1 MLPAFNFRNP
11 GFYLYFALLVSV
23 PFGIGFN
30 ILAKLFFKNAN
41 KVNTKAY
48 KCKMK
53 LEKFISIEEPES
65 DSALLFTGAIV
76 SSAIILILTLIFLLT
91 GVKLFN
97 ARNYSEQLEIT
108 QGNHEDLN
116 TIFDYDSGEVLL
128 PRIDKDLAFKLA
140 EAKLGD
146 YGSQYSIDYDNFTL
160 ISVNRNGTTEL
171 IRVTPLEYATPFVAL
186 SRMNKGTIGY
196 IEVNVITQEA
206 KLIKFED
213 GEGLKY
219 MPSGV
224 FSKDLDRHIR
234 FNYPSTMYNNKYF
247 EIDNEGN
254 PYWVVPT
261 IKKEIGMF
269 SGDNNNGVLVINP
282 RTGEIKSYKL
292 GDNLPEWLQRA
303 IDEVKKDGKLNL
315 KAVIT
320 VDIFGSPCDYDKIMK
335 IAHDNGM
342 KVLEDAAQSYGSSYN
357 GKKAG
362 SVADMVATSFYPT
375 KPLGC
380 YGDGGATFTNSEEE
394 NELLKSCR
402 VHGMST
408 TDRYDNVRLGVTGRL
423 DSFQGAV
430 VLQKLKVFDEEL
442 VKREFIAKRY
452 DNELSSYYGKQR
464 ILENAKSA
472 YGLYTINCEDRDELM
487 AFLKENNIPCG
498 AYYPR
503 PVNTQTAYAQWNTRT
518 LPVCEKLSKT
528 VLSIPMHPYL
538 EKEAQDYVISKMNEF
553 AEKKLNK
560 AA

>member
-1 MLPAFNFRNP
+1 MTTYNGKINLFDCATAQQVIGQENFLNAFKT
-11 GFYLYFALLVSV
+11 
-23 PFGIGFN
+23 
-30 ILAKLFFKNAN
+30 ILDHGAYCQGPE
-41 KVNTKAY
+41 TKE
-48 KCKMK
+48 
-53 LEKFISIEEPES
+53 LE
-65 DSALLFTGAIV
+65 
-76 SSAIILILTLIFLLT
+76 
-91 GVKLFN
+91 
-97 ARNYSEQLEIT
+97 Q
-108 QGNHEDLN
+108 
-116 TIFDYDSGEVLL
+116 
-128 PRIDKDLAFKLA
+128 KLA
-140 EAKLGD
+140 EYSGVKYCATCASGTDALVLALMAWGVKPGDAVFVSSFTFVASAECIALLG
-146 YGSQYSIDYDNFTL
+146 
-160 ISVNRNGTTEL
+160 
-171 IRVTPLEYATPFVAL
+171 ATPIFID
-186 SRMNKGTIGY
+186 SDPETYNMDP
-196 IEVNVITQEA
+196 
-206 KLIKFED
+206 ED
-213 GEGLKY
+213 
-219 MPSGV
+219 
-224 FSKDLDRHIR
+224 
-234 FNYPSTMYNNKYF
+234 
-247 EIDNEGN
+247 
-254 PYWVVPT
+254 
-261 IKKEIGMF
+261 
-269 SGDNNNGVLVINP
+269 
-282 RTGEIKSYKL
+282 
-292 GDNLPEWLQRA
+292 LQRA
-303 IDEVKKDGKLNL
+303 IDEVKKEGKLNL

-342 KVLEDAAQSYGSSYN
+342 KVLEDAAQAYGSTYN

-380 YGDGGATFTNSEEE
+380 YGDGGATFTNSEDE